1 MTNLWDLRDDEIDD
15 ELSYEQELRTRAK
28 DTAKSLMV
36 YQAIFEDAGL
46 TLDMDAVYAEMT
58 EENGA
63 DYVANMKESYG
74 EAYIAQGQIREAVT
88 DYLMKLYK

>member
-1 MTNLWDLRDDEIDD
+1 
-15 ELSYEQELRTRAK
+15 
-28 DTAKSLMV
+28 
-36 YQAIFEDAGL
+36 
-46 TLDMDAVYAEMT
+46 MT